1 MKSSP
6 RRKTAD
12 LGEKLTEGV
21 HWPVGIFSS
30 GANFFPRRVLVVD
43 DQPLIRW
50 SVSETLVATGHEVKL
65 AADGSAA
72 LAAVADAGTPF
83 DVVVLD
89 MLLPDVRDLSLLD
102 RLRLQ
107 LPGAVLILMTAL
119 GTPDIIRDAEALGAT
134 VLHKPFELDT
144 LKQLVQEPKGGTA

>member
-1 MKSSP
+1 
-6 RRKTAD
+6 
-12 LGEKLTEGV
+12 
-21 HWPVGIFSS
+21 
-30 GANFFPRRVLVVD
+30 
-43 DQPLIRW
+43 
-50 SVSETLVATGHEVKL
+50 
-65 AADGSAA
+65 
-72 LAAVADAGTPF
+72 
-83 DVVVLD
+83 VVLD